1 LNFSL
6 QPLDRFLIL
15 SKSFFELKTPVEVTY
30 PPDQDS
36 QKNKAKDNQKK
47 RKSDFW
53 NFEPLVIRHGEE
65 NEPKGNRVL
74 ILNAKKEKE

>member
-1 LNFSL
+1 LNLFL
-6 QPLDRFLIL
+6 QPLDRFLVL
-15 SKSFFELKTPVEVTY
+15 PESFFELKTPVEVTY

-53 NFEPLVIRHGEE
+53 NFEPLVIRHGKE

>member
-15 SKSFFELKTPVEVTY
+15 AKRFFELKTSVEVTY

-47 RKSDFW
+47 RKRDLW
-53 NFEPLVIRHGEE
+53 NFEPLVILHGEE

-74 ILNAKKEKE
+74 ILNAKKEKK